1 MNLAIPLPNIVP
13 SFPHHVD
20 QYLKPIIVIHT
31 HQAFII
37 ERRRRLH
44 KLFFDVI
51 SGDNTCGVVLV
62 FVVYTLATSVHIVFV

>member
-20 QYLKPIIVIHT
+20 QYLKPIIVHT
-31 HQAFII
+31 HQAVII

-51 SGDNTCGVVLV
+51 SGECVHTCTIIRGV
-62 FVVYTLATSVHIVFV
+62 